1 MIDWCIGEKMIRDP
15 MLLENIRVKGFEP
28 LTFSKEKPER
38 KKKIRDALKNEI
50 KKRYNLSDIKE
61 KCRDKKIFIRVRFNL
76 WNGSTQT
83 KRADKDL
90 DNLLK
95 LLLDSLC
102 EHIDNTEKVHGLG
115 IITSDLNIFQILA
128 DKKLVSTEAEEG
140 FEIEMF
146 EYFET

>member
-1 MIDWCIGEKMIRDP
+1 MIQDP
-15 MLLENIRVKGFEP
+15 RLLPKIRVNGFEP
-28 LTFSKEKPER
+28 LTFSKEKPDR
-38 KKKIRDALKNEI
+38 KKKMRDALKNEI
-50 KKRYNLSDIKE
+50 KKQYNLSEIKK
-61 KCRDKKIFIRVRFNL
+61 KCKNKKIFIRVRFNL

-95 LLLDSLC
+95 LFLDSLC
-102 EHIDNTEKVHGLG
+102 EHIDNTEKIHGLG

-146 EYFET
+146 EYSET